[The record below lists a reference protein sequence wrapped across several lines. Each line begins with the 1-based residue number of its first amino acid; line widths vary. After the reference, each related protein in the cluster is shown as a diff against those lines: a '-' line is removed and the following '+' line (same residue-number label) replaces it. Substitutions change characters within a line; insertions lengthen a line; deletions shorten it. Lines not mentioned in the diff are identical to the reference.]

1 MQYTVR
7 RSDRARRVR
16 VVVEPTGA
24 IEVVL
29 PRRSPQREA
38 AAAVAELRPWIERR
52 LAEAGALRERLP
64 ARDGTLPF
72 LGEGLG
78 PRPERSRTRVH
89 RRGGELLVP
98 GADPRPAIERW
109 Y

>member
-1 MQYTVR
+1 MLASIDYTVR

-29 PRRSPQREA
+29 PRRAPQREA

-52 LAEAGALRERLP
+52 LAEGGALRERL
-64 ARDGTLPF
+64 AERAGTPPVPGGGF
-72 LGEGLG
+72 PGQ
-78 PRPERSRTRVH
+78 RVAGRGGGR
-89 RRGGELLVP
+89 RRGGGPLL
-98 GADPRPAIERW
+98 
-109 Y
+109 